1 MLKKLVLI
9 TFLISSFTS
18 YAQVTT
24 NTQDSIWTRG
34 GSFNINFSQ
43 VNLSNWAGGGQS
55 SIALS
60 GLFSV
65 FANRETKYSL
75 WENRLETA
83 LGGIRQEDIG
93 EFRKTDDYFILVS
106 KYGRKINESFLF
118 SGLMDFRTQLAK
130 GFVYSNDPLT
140 NEVIATEVSEFMAPG
155 YLLLS
160 LGATYKKGDVFTATV
175 SPLTGKSTFV
185 LDDSLSAQ
193 GAYGVAVGEKFR
205 FQGGANLSLSFKK
218 TLMENVTFS
227 TNANFFADYQNF
239 MDEVDVNWD
248 ALLLFK
254 INKFLSSSISAQAIY
269 DDDINVTREDGTL
282 GPALQFKTAIQVGLT
297 LSF

>member
-1 MLKKLVLI
+1 MRKQLLLAA
-9 TFLISSFTS
+9 FLFSGLSAFAQESSTPK
-18 YAQVTT
+18 
-24 NTQDSIWTRG
+24 DSLWTKG
-34 GSFNINFSQ
+34 GNFNINFTQ

-83 LGGIRQEDIG
+83 LGGIKQEDIG
-93 EFRKTDDYFILVS
+93 EFRKTDDYFIFVS

-118 SGLMDFRTQLAK
+118 SGLADFRTQLAK
-130 GFVYSNDPLT
+130 GFVYSNDPIS

-193 GAYGVAVGEKFR
+193 GAYGVAVGDKFR

-218 TLMENVTFS
+218 TIMENVTFS
-227 TNANFFADYQNF
+227 SNANFFADYQNF

-254 INKFLSSSISAQAIY
+254 INKFLSSSVSAQAIY
-269 DDDINVTREDGTL
+269 DDDINVTRENGSI